1 MIDPTP
7 RNDPMWCQ
15 GGRESVTQRP
25 VLLCAVADDDQASGL
40 LTFATQLANDAG
52 FGFVAAHVVDE
63 RSVAAAA
70 GSTGEGSLD
79 GADVPWELSEGAVRA
94 WSEGSQLLRGL
105 GVCDECSVV
114 AIGDPCEQL
123 IRIARECDAALVVVG
138 TSANSRLRIAIG
150 GSVSH
155 ELVAR
160 CDRPVVVV
168 HHEATSR
175 GTGANIVCG
184 VDGDA
189 DDALTV
195 ARVAADLAARLSLP
209 LVLVHVLEVHDHLH
223 WETKQPLE
231 ALLDPNAR
239 EGIHLMLPILREL
252 GDRIDVRAV
261 VRPGRTARELDALAE
276 EYDAALVVLGCRRLG
291 PLRTIVEPGVP
302 LKLYKRTRRPL
313 VVVPLRSRDD
323 R

>member
-1 MIDPTP
+1 M
-7 RNDPMWCQ
+7 
-15 GGRESVTQRP
+15 TQRP

-40 LTFATQLANDAG
+40 LSFATQLATDAG

-70 GSTGEGSLD
+70 VSTGERSLD
-79 GADVPWELSEGAVRA
+79 GADVPWELSDGAVRA
-94 WSEGSQLLRGL
+94 WAEGSQLLRGL
-105 GVCDECSVV
+105 GVCDECSMV
-114 AIGDPCEQL
+114 AIGDPCQQL
-123 IRIARECDAALVVVG
+123 MRIARECEAGLVVVG
-138 TSANSRLRIAIG
+138 TSANSRLHIAIG

-168 HHEATSR
+168 PPEATRR
-175 GTGANIVCG
+175 GTGGNVVCG
-184 VDGDA
+184 VDGNA

-195 ARVAADLAARLSLP
+195 ARVAADLAARLDAP
-209 LVLVHVLEVHDHLH
+209 LILVHVLEVHEHLH

-239 EGIHLMLPILREL
+239 GGIRLVLPILREL
-252 GDRIDVRAV
+252 EDRVEARAV

-276 EYDAALVVLGCRRLG
+276 ERGAALVVIGSRRLG
-291 PLRTIVEPGVP
+291 RLRTIVEPSVS
-302 LKLYKRTRRPL
+302 LKLCKRTRRPL
-313 VVVPLRSRDD
+313 VVVPLGSQDD